1 MADQNHD
8 RNQQQVF
15 AMADP
20 DPTTSGAIE
29 SGPSSSPSTSTSIYS
44 STALAQESYPYSY
57 IASSSSSSSSSS
69 TATSSGVLSPS
80 HGNVTREME
89 EEWARQR
96 AISRKVKHDAMRN
109 AWIWIGATF
118 LLLVLMHLYRQ
129 IKHSR
134 RRRRAIRAYDD
145 SQAYKPVSTAHDDLA
160 DDVDEDD
167 EPDTNGNE
175 GPGEGE
181 GEDEQLVIGL
191 GRSRAGQSRQSPQ
204 IISGKERGRVRRLIT
219 GIGAT
224 YRNTVYL
231 RSFPWWLYGPE
242 TVMDALFT
250 IVYTV
255 VYGYLCVAKTE
266 VWFPTKHNTTAN
278 QLGVMSFSQLPI
290 ILLLV
295 SKNNPISN
303 LTGITYQKLNYLH
316 RASSRVCLFTSW
328 LHALLW
334 TPKVWS
340 AGDTR
345 PYLLFGIAALT
356 GFTMLWVT
364 SFRIIRRMAYEFFL
378 VSHILFS
385 LLYLIGAFFHWWR
398 MWYWVA
404 PAMAIWALDRF
415 IRFAKVMYQNNF
427 HKPNRWKNLGESK
440 IELLDHDV
448 MRVSIRRDNFHWKA
462 GQHGFISSPSISSS
476 PHESH
481 PFSIAN
487 VPTESSNEA
496 VFLIRVHSGFTK
508 RMRTALSSDQSNSI
522 PLYLEGPYGYAHNL
536 DSYSTVLLV
545 SGGTGVTFVL
555 GHFLQIL
562 ASVRAGTS
570 AVKKLHLVWHIRHA
584 EDIEWIA
591 SLLNQGLLDPPDSM
605 NIVIDVF
612 VTKSHASD
620 EPWPPEM
627 DLNLTET
634 LHHEIPRLLH
644 LRNEDN
650 YNNNR
655 GSWDEGCRTCSPN
668 TPMTESRDEN
678 LFLPKRATILGRYG
692 LMADAAEKIRWRR
705 GRADLKKIVEEDAGA
720 CVGCMNVSVCGPTQ
734 LLHATKKA
742 VREASNYESSMRGLP
757 SIDFFEETLGA

>member
-1 MADQNHD
+1 MS
-8 RNQQQVF
+8 
-15 AMADP
+15 
-20 DPTTSGAIE
+20 DPTRTAAIDPIE
-29 SGPSSSPSTSTSIYS
+29 TATKVNIDVEAGPSTSLYTDDI
-44 STALAQESYPYSY
+44 TATQSYTYPA
-57 IASSSSSSSSSS
+57 ASSSATHLIAS
-69 TATSSGVLSPS
+69 TDNGNSTDGHENEG
-80 HGNVTREME
+80 HGHGHGPLDE
-89 EEWARQR
+89 EFERQR
-96 AISRKVKHDAMRN
+96 QYAKRIKFGAMGK
-109 AWIWIGATF
+109 AWIGILAVF
-118 LLLVLMHLYRQ
+118 LLLVLLHQYRQ

-134 RRRRAIRAYDD
+134 RRRRAIRALED
-145 SQAYKPVSTAHDDLA
+145 SQAYKPVSSAPY
-160 DDVDEDD
+160 EDIRD
-167 EPDTNGNE
+167 ND
-175 GPGEGE
+175 E
-181 GEDEQLVIGL
+181 GEDDDGAQGAGESGRLVESQPGL
-191 GRSRAGQSRQSPQ
+191 SVQSQ
-204 IISGKERGRVRRLIT
+204 RGRVRRFMT
-219 GIGAT
+219 GVGAA

-255 VYGYLCVAKTE
+255 VYGYLCIGRTE
-266 VWFPTKHNTTAN
+266 VWFPTKYNNVAN

-334 TPKVWS
+334 TPRVWR

-356 GFTMLWVT
+356 GFTMLWAT
-364 SFRIIRRMAYEFFL
+364 SFRIVRRVAYEFFL

-404 PAMAIWALDRF
+404 PAMAFWGVDRF
-415 IRFAKVMYQNNF
+415 IRFGKVIYQNNL
-427 HKPNRWKNLGESK
+427 HKHNRWKNVGESK
-440 IELLDHDV
+440 IELLGHDV
-448 MRVSIRRDNFHWKA
+448 MRVTIRRENFHWKA
-462 GQHGFISSPSISSS
+462 GQHGFISAPSISAS

-487 VPTESSNEA
+487 VPTEHSNEA
-496 VFLIRVHSGFTK
+496 AFLIRVHSGFTK
-508 RMRTALSSDQSNSI
+508 RMRKALSSDLCTSI

-562 ASVRAGTS
+562 ASVRAGNS
-570 AVKKLHLVWHIRHA
+570 AVKKLHLLWHIRHA

-591 SLLNQGLLDPPDSM
+591 PLLNQGLLDPPESV

-627 DLNLTET
+627 DLNHLNLSGT

-644 LRNEDN
+644 LRNE
-650 YNNNR
+650 NNNNNNGVNDR
-655 GSWDEGCRTCSPN
+655 GSWDEGCRTCMPN

-692 LMADAAEKIRWRR
+692 LMSDAAEKIRWRR
-705 GRADLKKIVEEDAGA
+705 GRADLKKIVEEDASTCA
-720 CVGCMNVSVCGPTQ
+720 GCMNVSVCGPTQ

-742 VREASNYESSMRGLP
+742 VRQASNYDSSMRGLT

>member
-1 MADQNHD
+1 MVDPSHDQ
-8 RNQQQVF
+8 RVF

-20 DPTTSGAIE
+20 TTTTAVVTIIDPTGTDDAVSD
-29 SGPSSSPSTSTSIYS
+29 PSIPTPTPSSIYS
-44 STALAQESYPYSY
+44 YTLSATETETDPV
-57 IASSSSSSSSSS
+57 ASSSRIRLIPTPTSSSNNS
-69 TATSSGVLSPS
+69 TADPDHDRTEL
-80 HGNVTREME
+80 EK
-89 EEWARQR
+89 EWARQR
-96 AISRKVKHDAMRN
+96 EISRRVKHEAMRN

-118 LLLVLMHLYRQ
+118 LLLVLLHLYRQ

-134 RRRRAIRAYDD
+134 RRRRALRAFDD
-145 SQAYKPVSTAHDDLA
+145 SQMYKPVSTAPDGLGNNDEA
-160 DDVDEDD
+160 DDDD
-167 EPDTNGNE
+167 NE
-175 GPGEGE
+175 TAGEGE
-181 GEDEQLVIGL
+181 RLVEPSQTL
-191 GRSRAGQSRQSPQ
+191 EKRQN
-204 IISGKERGRVRRLIT
+204 GRGRVRRFVT

-242 TVMDALFT
+242 TLMDALFT
-250 IVYTV
+250 IVYTA

-334 TPKVWS
+334 TPAVWR

-356 GFTMLWVT
+356 GFTMLWAT
-364 SFRIIRRMAYEFFL
+364 SFRIVRRVAYEFFL

-415 IRFAKVMYQNNF
+415 IRFGKVMYQNNF
-427 HKPNRWKNLGESK
+427 HKANRWKNLGESK

-448 MRVSIRRDNFHWKA
+448 MRVTIRRENFHWKA
-462 GQHGFISSPSISSS
+462 GQHGFISSPSISAS

-487 VPTESSNEA
+487 VPTENSNEA

-508 RMRTALSSDQSNSI
+508 RMRTALSTDQSNSI

-562 ASVRAGTS
+562 ASIRAGRS
-570 AVKKLHLVWHIRHA
+570 VVKKLHLVWHIRHA

-591 SLLNQGLLDPPDSM
+591 PLLNQGLLDPPDSV

-620 EPWPPEM
+620 EPWPPETEFNNLN
-627 DLNLTET
+627 LNLTET
-634 LHHEIPRLLH
+634 LQHEIPRLLH
-644 LRNEDN
+644 LRNEQ
-650 YNNNR
+650 NNR
-655 GSWDEGCRTCSPN
+655 ASWDEGCRTCSPN

-705 GRADLKKIVEEDAGA
+705 GRADLRKIVEDDANTCG
-720 CVGCMNVSVCGPTQ
+720 GCMNVSVCGPTQ

-742 VREASNYESSMRGLP
+742 VREASNYQSSIRGLT